1 MSLFD
6 RIRSKFANQRPAP
19 AQVRV
24 VDLLGVSATVGGV
37 PTYELADTGKHDL
50 ATMLACCD
58 AEESNYWKQP
68 AGERMC
74 AAPYCFERVA
84 MLCRKAKDY
93 QGEIAICKRWKAIAK
108 DYGAQPSVRNG
119 WGAQV
124 HKGAR
129 EIALVNRAKKARELM
144 AKASAKPKG

>member
-6 RIRSKFANQRPAP
+6 RIRSMIKKPKPEPASVP
-19 AQVRV
+19 V
-24 VDLLGVSATVGGV
+24 VDLLGISAKVGGV
-37 PTYELADTGKHDL
+37 PTHELADQGKHDL

-74 AAPYCFERVA
+74 AAPYYFERVA
-84 MLCRKAKDY
+84 ILCRKAKDY
-93 QGEIAICKRWKAIAK
+93 QGEIAICERWKVIAK
-108 DYGAQPSVRNG
+108 DYGAQPSVRKG

-129 EIALVNRAKKARELM
+129 EIALANRAKKARELM
-144 AKASAKPKG
+144 AKANTRK